1 MTSHDEAAKEQLF
14 KTLQADGKKNK
25 NYHIRQ
31 ALQIYD
37 VEDVPEEVDLN
48 PQIMKVE

>member
-14 KTLQADGKKNK
+14 KALQADDNKNK

-31 ALQIYD
+31 ALQIHD

-48 PQIMKVE
+48 SQIRKVE